1 MDFNSSVLIWDLDN
15 TLYRITPELADMLD
29 ADVGTLAAE
38 TRLEEI
44 NWDSMGMLSVIAL
57 AKTNGKTVTG
67 AQVRSFETVG
77 DIVDAAF

>member
-1 MDFNSSVLIWDLDN
+1 MELQEKLDK
-15 TLYRITPELADMLD
+15 IADMLD
-29 ADVGTLAAE
+29 VDVGALTVE